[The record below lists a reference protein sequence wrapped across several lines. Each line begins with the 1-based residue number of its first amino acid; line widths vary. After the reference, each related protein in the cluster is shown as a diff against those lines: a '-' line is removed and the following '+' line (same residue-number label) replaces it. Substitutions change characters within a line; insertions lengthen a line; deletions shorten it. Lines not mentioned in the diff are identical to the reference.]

1 MKRIWSWYD
10 MTIKHKLTFNGSKV
24 LSGVPSRH
32 PSFLCPYYLRFFQ
45 LRDCKWASKSSLAL
59 IVVSLEDM
67 ASWLGSREIW
77 EPSCWLK
84 MLSQN
89 DAAHTGHIPMFL
101 TPSLCRWASLFY
113 SISDHA
119 EIDARVGNS
128 ILRWGALSTHP
139 VLKVPMWLISSDVVS
154 GALSFPWECS
164 TLQKM
169 PLYRRS
175 MESLQLANED
185 SASQLAGKI
194 WQEHNSMFYTKLTD
208 RKKGNQ
214 PVPKKIG

>member
-1 MKRIWSWYD
+1 M
-10 MTIKHKLTFNGSKV
+10 
-24 LSGVPSRH
+24 VPKFLRGPKPTSIIFVPLL
-32 PSFLCPYYLRFFQ
+32 PSIFSAERLQ
-45 LRDCKWASKSSLAL
+45 
-59 IVVSLEDM
+59 VSLQILTGPDRGILGRHGEP
-67 ASWLGSREIW
+67 WLGSQEIW

-89 DAAHTGHIPMFL
+89 DAAHTGHILMFR
-101 TPSLCRWASLFY
+101 TPSLCRWASLLY

-119 EIDARVGNS
+119 GNS
-128 ILRWGALSTHP
+128 ILIWGALSTHP

-154 GALSFPWECS
+154 GTLSFPCECS
-164 TLQKM
+164 TFQKM